1 MIEIQNFD
9 VYNFENAMRGM
20 RNPMNSWKNNDTYG
34 LKIGPKDIDLAERL
48 IAAGQPNEKFLRQIF
63 VSIDIKAPLYWWKE
77 MDTYKVGTTSDS
89 CSTMHKIMAKE
100 FSINDFSCDNN
111 SVATDMYDKLIDY
124 LNELRQYY
132 LDTKD
137 KYKTQSNNPYW
148 RALIQILPEG
158 YNQLRTWT
166 GSYANLRNIY
176 QQRKSH
182 KLTEWISFCSY
193 IVQNAPYAEQL
204 ITYGL

>member
-111 SVATDMYDKLIDY
+111 SVATDMYNKLIDY

-193 IVQNAPYAEQL
+193 IAQNAPYAEQL

>member
-48 IAAGQPNEKFLRQIF
+48 ISAGQPNEKFLRQIF

-193 IVQNAPYAEQL
+193 IAQNAPYAEQL

>member
-48 IAAGQPNEKFLRQIF
+48 ISAGQPNEKFLRQIF

-124 LNELRQYY
+124 LNKLRQYY

-193 IVQNAPYAEQL
+193 IAQNAPYAEQL

>member
-193 IVQNAPYAEQL
+193 IAQNAPYAEQL

>member
-20 RNPMNSWKNNDTYG
+20 RNPMNSWKNNDTCG

-193 IVQNAPYAEQL
+193 IAQNAPYAEQL

>member
-48 IAAGQPNEKFLRQIF
+48 IVAGQPNEKFLRQIF

-100 FSINDFSCDNN
+100 FSINDFSCDND

-124 LNELRQYY
+124 LNELRKYY

-193 IVQNAPYAEQL
+193 IAQNAPYAEQL

>member
-48 IAAGQPNEKFLRQIF
+48 ISAGQPNEKFLRQIF

>member
-48 IAAGQPNEKFLRQIF
+48 ISAGQPNEKFLRQIF

-111 SVATDMYDKLIDY
+111 SVATDMYDKPILI
-124 LNELRQYY
+124 LRINIRHNPIIHIGEL
-132 LDTKD
+132 
-137 KYKTQSNNPYW
+137 
-148 RALIQILPEG
+148 
-158 YNQLRTWT
+158 
-166 GSYANLRNIY
+166 
-176 QQRKSH
+176 
-182 KLTEWISFCSY
+182 
-193 IVQNAPYAEQL
+193 
-204 ITYGL
+204 

>member
-34 LKIGPKDIDLAERL
+34 LKIGSKDIDLAERL

-100 FSINDFSCDNN
+100 FSIEDFSCDNN
-111 SVATDMYDKLIDY
+111 SVATDMYGIIVDY
-124 LNELRQYY
+124 LNKLRQYY

-137 KYKTQSNNPYW
+137 EYKTQSNNPYW

-166 GSYANLRNIY
+166 GSYSNLRNIY
-176 QQRKSH
+176 QQRRAH
-182 KLTEWISFCSY
+182 KLTEWRDFCSY

-204 ITYGL
+204 ITYDL